1 MEIMNLPR
9 GCGKT
14 TNIIIEA
21 VKQVIQLLRCV
32 EL

>member
-14 TNIIIEA
+14 TNTIIEA
-21 VKQVIQLLRCV
+21 VKTDYPIIVG
-32 EL
+32 

>member
-14 TNIIIEA
+14 TNTIIET
-21 VKQVIQLLRCV
+21 VKTGYPVIV
-32 EL
+32 